1 MNRTGFSWAIRKVLF
16 FSFALS
22 VATYA
27 EEYQVPVPLGLDERV
42 PSPEDNLLTA
52 EKVELGRRLF
62 FDKRLS
68 RDRTIACAS
77 CHLAQRAFTD
87 GKRLATGVEKRLGV
101 RNAPT
106 LFNRAYGVSFFWDGR
121 VTSLEEQALE
131 AIQGRAE
138 MDMTLDE
145 LKKRLTSIEEYTDPF
160 EQVFGDKPRTGTSAK
175 AIAAFVRTLFSGN
188 SPFDKFEHGDRAALS
203 AVAKWGFEIFR
214 GKGNYIACHLGPN
227 SRTRASITAASPGEM
242 ANCSIQGD
250 SKSPASR
257 RIKEP
262 SRLPPRARWL
272 SLHDGSIATLEDVIE
287 FYDQGGNP
295 NPYLDPELRRLRLTA
310 EEKEALLSFLKSLS
324 GEISGDC
331 SL

>member
-1 MNRTGFSWAIRKVLF
+1 MAALDHGRLLAQGSARSEMNRTAFSRALRNVLF
-16 FSFALS
+16 FWFVRS

-42 PSPEDNLLTA
+42 PSPEDNPLTA

-131 AIQGRAE
+131 AIQGRSE

-145 LKKRLTSIEEYTDPF
+145 LKKRLTSIEEYRDPF
-160 EQVFGDKPRTGTSAK
+160 EQVFGERPRTGTSAK
-175 AIAAFVRTLFSGN
+175 AIAAFVGTLFSGN
-188 SPFDKFEHGDRAALS
+188 SPFDQFEHGDRAALS
-203 AVAKWGFEIFR
+203 AVAKRGFEIFR
-214 GKGNYIACHLGPN
+214 GKANCIVCHLGSNFTDEGFHN
-227 SRTRASITAASPGEM
+227 SGIAWRDGELLDPGRLKVTGKPEDQGAFKTPTLREVALTAPYM
-242 ANCSIQGD
+242 
-250 SKSPASR
+250 
-257 RIKEP
+257 
-262 SRLPPRARWL
+262 
-272 SLHDGSIATLEDVIE
+272 HDGSIASLEDVIE
-287 FYDQGGNP
+287 FYDRVATPTPIPTPSCGGC
-295 NPYLDPELRRLRLTA
+295 A
-310 EEKEALLSFLKSLS
+310 
-324 GEISGDC
+324 
-331 SL
+331 